1 MTKEW
6 ASLFRP
12 CMHMLGCVVDGA
24 LEGYFYCD
32 QDTQHN
38 ANQVLTVLNRAL
50 DTTEAILKDRA
61 VEMPRHLNILSDNAS
76 KEVKTKLC
84 SSLGACAFR

>member
-6 ASLFRP
+6 VALYRP
-12 CMHMLGCVVDGA
+12 CMRMLGCVVDGA

-38 ANQVLTVLNRAL
+38 ANQVITVLNRSL
-50 DTTEAILKDRA
+50 DTSEALLKNRN
-61 VEMPRHLNILSDNAS
+61 VEMPRHLNILSGNAS
-76 KEVKTKLC
+76 
-84 SSLGACAFR
+84 RR